1 MVRRMLSPRMPS
13 VDLAESGTPSL
24 TDSAVIKYRRNI
36 VSGSDMLD
44 FEIGVYAVNEA
55 LVLGDCLRSVDQ
67 AYAGYRAGITVIL
80 NGTRANS
87 VGVVSSLRLQNADL
101 RVLCCLLRGQVE
113 RDQHVLR
120 RRPPSGQCL
129 HSGRRIFENLP
140 RFSRCFAQCVVSVC
154 KDRLPVHR
162 PFDRSGHAANPRR
175 RKMYWAVPCRTP
187 LVHRSVCRCRDQTAP
202 SDLLGWR
209 RARLHGGGMGLDSVL
224 IRVGFLV
231 AMRCFYS
238 SPIWAPQRDSSRR
251 GSSGY
256 WRIRLQLR
264 KPLPPSPDADRS
276 ARCRSGRPGRASV
289 RAALPVIP
297 HHRVLPRVEEMSA

>member
-1 MVRRMLSPRMPS
+1 
-13 VDLAESGTPSL
+13 
-24 TDSAVIKYRRNI
+24 
-36 VSGSDMLD
+36 MLD
-44 FEIGVYAVNEA
+44 FEIGVYAANEA
-55 LVLGDCLRSVDQ
+55 PVLGDCVRSVGQ
-67 AYAGYRAGITVIL
+67 AYAGYRAGVAVIL

-113 RDQHVLR
+113 RDQHVRR

-140 RFSRCFAQCVVSVC
+140 PVLSLPGAMRCLGLQGSPASPPAV
-154 KDRLPVHR
+154 R
-162 PFDRSGHAANPRR
+162 PKRTRGEPSPEE
-175 RKMYWAVPCRTP
+175 MYRAVPCRTP
-187 LVHRSVCRCRDQTAP
+187 LVHRSVCRCRDQPAP

-231 AMRCFYS
+231 AMRCFCS

-264 KPLPPSPDADRS
+264 KPLSPSPDADRS